1 MQGKAD
7 VVANQQG
14 AASAVALAVANGEPT
29 AYIVGHNA
37 ALKIHTLSTKAQVP
51 YAQASYALPEHFAFL
66 TCAETQCCCEDEH
79 RLLIIINY
87 RRSS

>member
-29 AYIVGHNA
+29 AYFVGHNA
-37 ALKIHTLSTKAQVP
+37 ALKIHTLSDKAQVP
-51 YAQASYALPEHFAFL
+51 YAHML
-66 TCAETQCCCEDEH
+66 
-79 RLLIIINY
+79 RLRMLLL
-87 RRSS
+87 